1 MLIISFVA
9 ASLVLGL
16 FLSYIWSSNG
26 WANTAT
32 KVMFSLYTLFA
43 AAMLLGILAPLVA
56 PLVAASGLKLF

>member
-9 ASLVLGL
+9 ASLVMGL

-26 WANTAT
+26 WANTAL
-32 KVMFSLYTLFA
+32 KVVFSLYTLFA

-56 PLVAASGLKLF
+56 ASGMKLF